1 MKDNNIDKLMPVV
14 DKKQNIEWRPFNG
27 GLSAGYIARA
37 AAVVPKVG
45 NVSPWAGGGEI

>member
-45 NVSPWAGGGEI
+45 DVSPWAGGGEI